1 MPSSNYSVPSYLTGN
16 GVNYGSGE
24 QTPAFRAG
32 GGGSNDQHVS
42 ALQEALIPNWTSRE
56 FSKFVDACKAIVD
69 ELANAETTGSG
80 RDQLVRCEGVFQQ
93 VVFLWERIWPE
104 VNGMGE
110 KEGVVAEGEEEETPS
125 ESPEASHRP
134 QSGNR
139 VAGPSG
145 TNGTQEARKTETIEI
160 ADDEENGHEDAPMEN
175 IDSPYGGL
183 GAIAAANRGD

>member
-16 GVNYGSGE
+16 SGVNYGNGE
-24 QTPAFRAG
+24 QTPAFRAGG

-56 FSKFVDACKAIVD
+56 FSKFVDACRAIVD

-110 KEGVVAEGEEEETPS
+110 EEGVEDDSPE
-125 ESPEASHRP
+125 ESPEAQLRP
-134 QSGNR
+134 QSGNQG
-139 VAGPSG
+139 AGA
-145 TNGTQEARKTETIEI
+145 NGTSEQRKTETIEI
-160 ADDEENGHEDAPMEN
+160 QDDEENGEDAPMDN
-175 IDSPYGGL
+175 IESPYGGL
-183 GAIAAANRGD
+183 GAIAAANRGE